1 MSQKIS
7 HLTFRFVLTRPNR
20 GASLRAAVF
29 LLFLAAAA
37 EAAAGSAAA
46 PAVATSSAILD
57 NKFGIELLWSYLIS
71 TDSFVHYK
79 EVRAKC
85 AIINQTGK
93 APCKIKRDSF
103 LQASNFQLTT
113 PGT

>member
-1 MSQKIS
+1 M
-7 HLTFRFVLTRPNR
+7 
-20 GASLRAAVF
+20 RAAVF

-79 EVRAKC
+79 EVRVKC
-85 AIINQTGK
+85 AIMAYSITKPPARLHAKLN
-93 APCKIKRDSF
+93 AIRF
-103 LQASNFQLTT
+103 YRL
-113 PGT
+113 